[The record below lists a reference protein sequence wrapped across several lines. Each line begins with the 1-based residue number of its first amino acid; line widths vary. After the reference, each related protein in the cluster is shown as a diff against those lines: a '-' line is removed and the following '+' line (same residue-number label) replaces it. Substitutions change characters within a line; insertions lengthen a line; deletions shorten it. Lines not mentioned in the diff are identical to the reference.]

1 MKALITLEQVIT
13 SVVEKEKNL
22 KEQNFDGEAIWSGV
36 VNFYCMQMNLVMS
49 MRYIFGDEMTC
60 HVHLVFYVISLES
73 RPLIFVYLHV
83 RTHTGSKLCDIKSN
97 YLEKLLDCG

>member
-1 MKALITLEQVIT
+1 MIT

-22 KEQNFDGEAIWSGV
+22 KEQNFDGETIWSGV
-36 VNFYCMQMNLVMS
+36 VNFYCMFNVMS
-49 MRYIFGDEMTC
+49 MRYIFGNEMTC

-97 YLEKLLDCG
+97 YLEKLLDCR